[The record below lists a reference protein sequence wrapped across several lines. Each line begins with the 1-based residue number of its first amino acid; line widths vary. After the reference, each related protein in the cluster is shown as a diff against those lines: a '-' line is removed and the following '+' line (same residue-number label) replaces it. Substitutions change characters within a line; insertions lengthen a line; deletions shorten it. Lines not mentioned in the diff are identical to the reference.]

1 MCSEP
6 VLHCETVPEEC
17 PAQPSTPM
25 QHRPEDPLQ
34 QRVPTW
40 AWLSGIIVSLCTATG
55 VIGTLFPM
63 PYWQVTVAMCLAM
76 LVAVL
81 AVRALGETDLNPVS
95 GIGKLA
101 QVAFAVLAP
110 GRVVPN
116 LVAGAISEAAAA
128 QAGDM
133 MQDFKTA
140 AILGVC
146 PKCQFA
152 AALLGSMAS
161 CWFSTAAYALFS
173 HVYVIGG
180 EKLPAPTAAIWIDM
194 ARLVTGG
201 SLPPH
206 VQAYC
211 WSGAAL
217 GLVLALMPD
226 VLAAVESMTWCA
238 QSAPSSV
245 PNRMRSAVEW
255 LLPSGIGMAIGAY
268 ILPQFVLPRLIGAI
282 LAMPSVWGAAAPRR
296 HQGSML
302 VVASGLVLGEGIASM
317 TFTIIKSVM
326 R

>member
-1 MCSEP
+1 MS
-6 VLHCETVPEEC
+6 VL
-17 PAQPSTPM
+17 A
-25 QHRPEDPLQ
+25 
-34 QRVPTW
+34 
-40 AWLSGIIVSLCTATG
+40 ATT
-55 VIGTLFPM
+55 VIGELFPM

-101 QVAFAVLAP
+101 QVVFAALAP
-110 GRVVPN
+110 GHVVPN

-173 HVYVIGG
+173 SVYEIGG
-180 EKLPAPTAAIWIDM
+180 DKLPAPTAAIWIDM

-201 SLPPH
+201 NLPPH
-206 VQAYC
+206 VELYC
-211 WSGAAL
+211 WVGACT
-217 GLVLALMPD
+217 GVVLALVPD
-226 VLAAVESMTWCA
+226 VLDALKSWRRFSPDSRVSRVISLIEWC
-238 QSAPSSV
+238 
-245 PNRMRSAVEW
+245 W
-255 LLPSGIGMAIGAY
+255 PSGIGLAIGAY
-268 ILPQFVLPRLIGAI
+268 ILPQFVLPRVFGALI
-282 LAMPSVWGAAAPRR
+282 AMPSVWGRCAPLNYR
-296 HQGSML
+296 GSML

-317 TFTIIKSVM
+317 VTTIVKSLL
-326 R
+326 

>member
-1 MCSEP
+1 MS
-6 VLHCETVPEEC
+6 
-17 PAQPSTPM
+17 
-25 QHRPEDPLQ
+25 Q
-34 QRVPTW
+34 QRIPTW
-40 AWLSGIIVSLCTATG
+40 AWLSGLIGSLVAATA

-63 PYWQVTVAMCLAM
+63 PYWQVAVAMCLAM

-110 GRVVPN
+110 GHVVPN

-146 PKCQFA
+146 PKCQFG

-161 CWFSTAAYALFS
+161 CWFSTAAYALFA

-201 SLPPH
+201 DLPPH
-206 VQAYC
+206 VELYC
-211 WSGAAL
+211 WIGAAV
-217 GLVLALMPD
+217 GVVLAIMPD
-226 VLAAVESMTWCA
+226 VLDAIRSVSIVAK
-238 QSAPSSV
+238 SASNSL
-245 PNRMRSAVEW
+245 PNRMITAVEW
-255 LLPSGIGMAIGAY
+255 CLPSGIGLAIGAY
-268 ILPQFVLPRLIGAI
+268 ILPQFVLPRVLGAI
-282 LAMPSVWGAAAPRR
+282 LAMPSVWSAAAPLR

-317 TFTIIKSVM
+317 VSTMVKSVLQ
-326 R
+326 

>member
-1 MCSEP
+1 MPEDCAT
-6 VLHCETVPEEC
+6 ETRVP
-17 PAQPSTPM
+17 SL
-25 QHRPEDPLQ
+25 QHVPEDPLQ
-34 QRVPTW
+34 QRIPTW
-40 AWLSGIIVSLCTATG
+40 AWVTGLLISLSAATV
-55 VIGTLFPM
+55 VIGNLFPM
-63 PYWQVTVAMCLAM
+63 PYWQVAVAMCLAM

-110 GRVVPN
+110 GHVVPN

-146 PKCQFA
+146 PKCQFV

-173 HVYVIGG
+173 SVYDIGG
-180 EKLPAPTAAIWIDM
+180 ENLPAPTAAIWIDM

-201 SLPPH
+201 KLPPH
-206 VQAYC
+206 VEFYC
-211 WSGAAL
+211 WIGACA
-217 GLVLALMPD
+217 GVVLALMPD
-226 VLAAVESMTWCA
+226 TIDAAKSMRIFA
-238 QSAPSSV
+238 QSEPTCLAHRIMST
-245 PNRMRSAVEW
+245 VERCW
-255 LLPSGIGMAIGAY
+255 PSGIGLAIGAY
-268 ILPQFVLPRLIGAI
+268 ILPQFVLPRVMGAL
-282 LAMPSVWGAAAPRR
+282 LAMPSVWGWVAPLR

-317 TFTIIKSVM
+317 VFTFFKSLL
-326 R
+326 

>member
-1 MCSEP
+1 MVAEP
-6 VLHCETVPEEC
+6 VFSYDAVPEDCTAE
-17 PAQPSTPM
+17 PPTLSSHQTP
-25 QHRPEDPLQ
+25 PDPLQ
-34 QRVPTW
+34 QGVPTW
-40 AWLSGIIVSLCTATG
+40 AWVTGILVSLCAATG
-55 VIGTLFPM
+55 VIGHLFPM

-110 GRVVPN
+110 GHVVPN

-146 PKCQFA
+146 PKCQFL

-173 HVYVIGG
+173 RVYVIGG

-201 SLPPH
+201 KLPPH
-206 VQAYC
+206 VELYC
-211 WSGAAL
+211 WVGACC
-217 GLVLALMPD
+217 GIVLALMPD
-226 VLAAVESMTWCA
+226 VIDAVRSSPCLAK
-238 QSAPSSV
+238 SAPNSLSV
-245 PNRMRSAVEW
+245 RIISTLEW
-255 LLPSGIGMAIGAY
+255 FWPSGIGLAIGAY
-268 ILPQFVLPRLIGAI
+268 ILPQFVLPRVLGAF
-282 LAMPSVWGAAAPRR
+282 LAMPSVWIWCAPKQ
-296 HQGSML
+296 HQGSLL
-302 VVASGLVLGEGIASM
+302 VIASGLVLGEGIASM
-317 TFTIIKSVM
+317 IFTLLKSLL
-326 R
+326 

>member
-1 MCSEP
+1 M
-6 VLHCETVPEEC
+6 
-17 PAQPSTPM
+17 
-25 QHRPEDPLQ
+25 
-34 QRVPTW
+34 
-40 AWLSGIIVSLCTATG
+40 SLCAATG
-55 VIGTLFPM
+55 VIGNLFPM

-110 GRVVPN
+110 GHVVPN

-173 HVYVIGG
+173 RVYVIGG

-201 SLPPH
+201 NLPPH
-206 VQAYC
+206 VEFYC
-211 WSGAAL
+211 WIGACT
-217 GLVLALMPD
+217 GVTLALMPD
-226 VLAAVESMTWCA
+226 IIDTAKSTKFFA
-238 QSAPSSV
+238 QST
-245 PNRMRSAVEW
+245 PNCLANRIILTIEW
-255 LLPSGIGMAIGAY
+255 VWPSGIGLAIGAY
-268 ILPQFVLPRLIGAI
+268 ILPQFVLPRVVGAL
-282 LAMPSVWGAAAPRR
+282 LAMPSIWGWVAPLRQ
-296 HQGSML
+296 QGSML

-317 TFTIIKSVM
+317 VFTILKSLV
-326 R
+326 